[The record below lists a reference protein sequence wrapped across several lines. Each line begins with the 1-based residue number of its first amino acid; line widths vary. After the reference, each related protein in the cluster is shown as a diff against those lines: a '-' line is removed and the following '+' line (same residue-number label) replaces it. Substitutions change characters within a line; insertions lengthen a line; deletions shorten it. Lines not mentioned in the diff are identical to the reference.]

1 MNQPFAVSFGLCHCT
16 LTAKLIILD
25 LLDFPK
31 NLTIFNVQILVHEQI
46 VNNIEIDSLKN
57 IVSTYRRLGRFGV
70 GAFFGW
76 DVVGVLDVLRL
87 WAFCIW
93 DVFELGAFCSHSLT

>member
-1 MNQPFAVSFGLCHCT
+1 

-31 NLTIFNVQILVHEQI
+31 NLPILNVKVHEQF

-76 DVVGVLDVLRL
+76 DVVGVSDFLRL
-87 WAFCIW
+87 WAFCSYMGR
-93 DVFELGAFCSHSLT
+93 F